1 MLKRFSFTILIPL
14 LLVGASVFILI
25 KMQPAPLKVTN
36 RHIPTVFIHGYAGND
51 RSFHGM
57 IRRFSE
63 KYHWGTESLHIR
75 VDTSGKLHTQGS
87 YPTDAKN
94 PLINIVFDDN
104 RASIA
109 QQSAWTKKAMRY
121 LKKHYAIKKFYAV
134 GHSMGGGTWISYLA
148 TEGDNPVYP
157 MADKIVFLGVP
168 FYPEEYLNG
177 SEEVVINHASYLH
190 GRFAKRISQVLPK
203 KTQILIIGGDILD
216 GSKSDGEVSAA
227 SVRYGKKI
235 FTKQQL
241 SLHIL
246 KSKDANHSALHELP
260 IVDNYISDFL
270 WR

>member
-14 LLVGASVFILI
+14 LLVGASAFILI

-121 LKKHYAIKKFYAV
+121 LKNITRSKNFMQSVIQWVA
-134 GHSMGGGTWISYLA
+134 GH
-148 TEGDNPVYP
+148 
-157 MADKIVFLGVP
+157 
-168 FYPEEYLNG
+168 G
-177 SEEVVINHASYLH
+177 SL
-190 GRFAKRISQVLPK
+190 ISQRKVTIPFIQW
-203 KTQILIIGGDILD
+203 QI
-216 GSKSDGEVSAA
+216 KSS
-227 SVRYGKKI
+227 
-235 FTKQQL
+235 F
-241 SLHIL
+241 
-246 KSKDANHSALHELP
+246 
-260 IVDNYISDFL
+260 
-270 WR
+270 